1 MTIEHNEARRYLR
14 FPPDPIEVAY
24 IDFDC
29 EGHNFVKEVVAL
41 IVDVA
46 PKGGC
51 SLVFNL
57 PKGKQMKD
65 GQRCRIKIGDLRP
78 VVAEVVW
85 QKELDRDI
93 YRCGFLFLE

>member
-1 MTIEHNEARRYLR
+1 MNIDHNEARRYLR

-24 IDFDC
+24 IDSNWQRD
-29 EGHNFVKEVVAL
+29 NFVQEMVAL

-57 PKGKQMKD
+57 PKDKEIKN
-65 GQRCRIKIGDLRP
+65 GQRCRIQVGDLRP
-78 VVAEVVW
+78 VLAEVVW

-93 YRCGFLFLE
+93 YRCGFIFLE